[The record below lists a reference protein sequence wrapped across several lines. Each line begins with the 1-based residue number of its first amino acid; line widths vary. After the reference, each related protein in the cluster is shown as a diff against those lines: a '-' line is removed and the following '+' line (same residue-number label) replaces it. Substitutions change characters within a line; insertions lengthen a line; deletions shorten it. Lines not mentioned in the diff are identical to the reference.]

1 MPALFE
7 PRRGHYYYHW
17 RLFLSLRATCRTELA
32 LNDAPTAPLVF
43 HTREHATARANGAV
57 KIGDLRAPLETRPVG
72 FDGVSGAPF
81 ARRKAG
87 NFDWLHEPHWHSGEF
102 VRCDAMRAAQPG
114 RGPDLTSEPLKFAS
128 RRHINYSR
136 ARYGGWQLLCH
147 DASARRS
154 IVGNKTSLSLVVGVG
169 LGRISVRFWVGPDRD
184 CG

>member
-7 PRRGHYYYHW
+7 PRRGHYYDHW
-17 RLFLSLRATCRTELA
+17 RLFLSFRATCRTELA

-43 HTREHATARANGAV
+43 HTREYATARANGAV
-57 KIGDLRAPLETRPVG
+57 EIGDLRAPLETRPAG
-72 FDGVSGAPF
+72 LDRVSGAPF

-87 NFDWLHEPHWHSGEF
+87 NFDWLYEPHWHSGEF

-128 RRHINYSR
+128 RRRINYSR
-136 ARYGGWQLLCH
+136 APIWGRQLLCH

-154 IVGNKTSLSLVVGVG
+154 IVGNKHRCHWLLVSALADFGAF
-169 LGRISVRFWVGPDRD
+169 LGRAGP
-184 CG
+184 